1 MIRLRNILEL
11 ITIVWKSKQ
20 KCYLL
25 ITSKGTNE
33 FNTFVEAKR
42 KGIELLRAGEVDR
55 VRIALEITSIKSMVE
70 IKK

>member
-25 ITSKGTNE
+25 ITSKGTTE
-33 FNTFVEAKR
+33 FLTFVDAKR